1 MYFPSVSAIL
11 SERVP
16 ATWIGTAMGIYGL
29 LEDVGWMIGPAV
41 GGLLLNYWDLKAP
54 FIFGAI
60 AALFGI
66 PLYYV
71 GKRYIPAM
79 QGAKVR
85 QDP

>member
-1 MYFPSVSAIL
+1 MQRGTGCDLEAWESAVKAAVL
-11 SERVP
+11 AAGAHVLE
-16 ATWIGTAMGIYGL
+16 GL

-41 GGLLLNYWDLKAP
+41 GGWLLNYWDLRAP

-60 AALFGI
+60 AALLGI

-79 QGAKVR
+79 QEAKAR
-85 QDP
+85 